1 MNYENFVKE
10 NQKIIQAI
18 KDRVP
23 GDDKVDM
30 FYGTLDVATAR
41 FHTILLK
48 LSQDRLAEQRLSND
62 VNYCFKAIQD
72 FYKNVQRFR
81 FWPFFTKPF
90 IEIVLHGI
98 GTKRIPM
105 IKKLLNRLEYQKE
118 FYHHGDD
125 TV

>member
-48 LSQDRLAEQRLSND
+48 LSLKLTSTLEN
-62 VNYCFKAIQD
+62 
-72 FYKNVQRFR
+72 
-81 FWPFFTKPF
+81 
-90 IEIVLHGI
+90 
-98 GTKRIPM
+98 KRYNNIT
-105 IKKLLNRLEYQKE
+105 I
-118 FYHHGDD
+118 
-125 TV
+125 TW

>member
-1 MNYENFVKE
+1 MNYENFVTK

-23 GDDKVDM
+23 GDDQVDM
-30 FYGTLDVATAR
+30 YYGTLDVATAR

-48 LSQDRLAEQRLSND
+48 ISQDRLAEQRLKND
-62 VNYCFKAIQD
+62 VDLCFNAIQD
-72 FYKNVQRFR
+72 FYKNVERFR

-90 IEIVLHGI
+90 IKIVIHGI

-105 IKKLLNRLEYQKE
+105 IKKL
-118 FYHHGDD
+118 
-125 TV
+125 